1 MKKHIY
7 NEQTGISYTL
17 HGNYY
22 LPNLMLPKEDEKPIG
37 MWGWRHL
44 EYIKQYRK
52 ARYTTLLANVKL
64 NAYLNASLNLK
75 AIERNILWSCWLSIV
90 LRLQTILRLSLKW
103 TT

>member
-1 MKKHIY
+1 MKKEIY

-52 ARYTTLLANVKL
+52 ARYTTLLANAKL
-64 NAYLNASLNLK
+64 NAYLADINEQAENM
-75 AIERNILWSCWLSIV
+75 
-90 LRLQTILRLSLKW
+90 LSLLVDKMVIVEGM
-103 TT
+103 TE